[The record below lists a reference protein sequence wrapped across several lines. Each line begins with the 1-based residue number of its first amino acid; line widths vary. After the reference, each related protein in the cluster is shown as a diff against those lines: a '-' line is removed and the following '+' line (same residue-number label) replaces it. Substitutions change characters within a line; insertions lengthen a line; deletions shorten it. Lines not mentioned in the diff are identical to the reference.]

1 MCVLSVVLQKRSVVM
16 SSVPAGVITGFRNF
30 DSSVQ
35 NVADTSL
42 IKCQVPADV
51 AVIGLES
58 RCHIKVNTQVAV
70 LVLNVTICY
79 GIIVK
84 RDIISLMKNHC
95 SRRISETEQAGILIA
110 MFAGHHYGLQMLV
123 I

>member
-58 RCHIKVNTQVAV
+58 RCHIKVNTT
-70 LVLNVTICY
+70 NCC
-79 GIIVK
+79 K
-84 RDIISLMKNHC
+84 RYVPV
-95 SRRISETEQAGILIA
+95 E
-110 MFAGHHYGLQMLV
+110 
-123 I
+123 

>member
-1 MCVLSVVLQKRSVVM
+1 M

-58 RCHIKVNTQVAV
+58 RCHIKVSTQVDV

-79 GIIVK
+79 GIIVS
-84 RDIISLMKNHC
+84 RNIIFHMKTHC
-95 SRRISETEQAGILIA
+95 SRRISETEQTGILIA
-110 MFAGHHYGLQMLV
+110 MSAELHYGLQMLV